1 MNASAHDTP
10 GLPTAALRGKL
21 VPWLAG
27 CVLLGM
33 LTLPFLLPYARPP
46 FTSFHQE
53 WLAVAAGLAVFT
65 LLVLVRPGWSFSIP
79 HVTILPVALATL
91 IAAQSVFGKTA
102 YWQQGALASLIL
114 VWAAAMIAV
123 GNNLRRAWG
132 WERFAALCA
141 AGLAAGALL
150 NAAIAMVQL
159 SGWFPA
165 GWVVRIDGTRL
176 YGNLAQPNHFANHVF
191 LGLISLG
198 YLAMTRR
205 LLPWIAVPLA
215 LPMLLAL
222 ALAGSRSV
230 WLYFAVAIA
239 LAAWFGWRANDA
251 RIRRLAVAA
260 VLALVACIVLSLP
273 WASAGGE
280 APAVPESALA
290 RMQSGDGAFGI
301 RLHLWQAAL
310 EMFRASPL
318 TGVGFG
324 QYAWQHFLLADR
336 LPAVASAGLTDHA
349 HNLFLH
355 LMAELGIVGLPI
367 VVAGVFW
374 WLRRQD
380 WRSPAPE
387 RWWLGTVLSVLAVH
401 SLLEYPLWYAYFLA
415 VFALLA
421 GAGAAGAWQ
430 LPAGGRVLIRGTM
443 VAAAW
448 LMLIQIGWD
457 YRRVE
462 SLAGRPA
469 AEVQQD
475 IAELHRGSL
484 LSHVVELG
492 IVTAMPIDAE
502 RSRDK
507 LMLSGRVLRW
517 IPAGEL
523 AFRHSMLLA
532 LSGDVISAKAFWDR
546 SMLAYPGEVSAAL
559 KLLRDIPSPRSSA
572 VDELLEYAASR
583 GRES

>member
-10 GLPTAALRGKL
+10 GLATGVLRGEF
-21 VPWLAG
+21 VPLLAG
-27 CVLLGM
+27 CVLLAM

-53 WLAVAAGLAVFT
+53 WLAISTGLAVFT
-65 LLVLVRPGWSFSIP
+65 LLVLARPGSSFTIP
-79 HVTILPVALATL
+79 HVAIVPVALATL
-91 IAAQSVFGKTA
+91 IAAQSVLGKTA

-114 VWAAAMIAV
+114 VWAAAMIVV
-123 GNNLRRAWG
+123 GSNLRRAWG

-141 AGLAAGALL
+141 AGLAAGAMLS
-150 NAAIAMVQL
+150 AAIATVQL

-191 LGLISLG
+191 LGLTSLG
-198 YLAMTRR
+198 YLALTRR
-205 LLPWIAVPLA
+205 ISPWFAVPCA
-215 LPMLLAL
+215 LPMLLVL
-222 ALAGSRSV
+222 AFAGSRSV

-239 LAAWFGWRANDA
+239 LAAWFGWRGNDA
-251 RIRRLAVAA
+251 RMRRLAVAA
-260 VLALVACIVLSLP
+260 VLALVVCVVLSLP
-273 WASAGGE
+273 WVSAGGE
-280 APAVPESALA
+280 APAVPETALA
-290 RMQSGDGAFGI
+290 RMQPADGAFGI

-310 EMFRASPL
+310 EMFRGSPL

-324 QYAWQHFLLADR
+324 QYAWQHFLFADR
-336 LPAVASAGLTDHA
+336 LPAVASAGLTDNA

-355 LMAELGIVGLPI
+355 LMAELGLIGLLI

-380 WRSPAPE
+380 WRSPAHE

-421 GAGAAGAWQ
+421 GAAAGGAWQ
-430 LPAGGRVLIRGTM
+430 LPAGGRVLIRGAA

-448 LMLIQIGWD
+448 LVLIQIGWD

-475 IAELHRGSL
+475 IADLHRGSL
-484 LSHVVELG
+484 LAHVVELG
-492 IVTAMPIDAE
+492 IVTAMPLDAE

-517 IPAGEL
+517 IPAGDL
-523 AFRHSMLLA
+523 AFRHSILLA
-532 LSGDVISAKAFWDR
+532 LGGDVVSAKAFWDQ
-546 SMLAYPGEVSAAL
+546 SKLAYPGEASAAL
-559 KLLRDIPSPRSSA
+559 KLLRDIPSPRSLA